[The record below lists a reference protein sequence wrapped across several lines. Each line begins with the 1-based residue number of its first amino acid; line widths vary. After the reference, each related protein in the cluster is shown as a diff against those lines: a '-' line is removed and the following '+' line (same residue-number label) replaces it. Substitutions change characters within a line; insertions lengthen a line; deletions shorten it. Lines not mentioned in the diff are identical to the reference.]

1 MSAHVPEGLLQAF
14 VAGDVDETVAIHVAE
29 HLDSCPRCA
38 TRAAHA
44 EPLFQAFAAID
55 DPPLPS
61 DLIDTVLLAVEQ
73 DRRRRLPALEVAIGA
88 ALLLTAITLVA
99 LGSDPIG
106 LVADSLSTLP
116 RLGHLIVQGS
126 ASFIGLG
133 LALCLFLVGSTVA
146 LGHSLRRSS

>member
-1 MSAHVPEGLLQAF
+1 M
-14 VAGDVDETVAIHVAE
+14 
-29 HLDSCPRCA
+29 
-38 TRAAHA
+38 
-44 EPLFQAFAAID
+44 
-55 DPPLPS
+55 
-61 DLIDTVLLAVEQ
+61 
-73 DRRRRLPALEVAIGA
+73 
-88 ALLLTAITLVA
+88 A